1 MLRTHFDTLIV
12 LIAFLA
18 TLVAFSF
25 VSDAADLK
33 DLVYLLGGAVAG
45 VAGTKRVNA

>member
-12 LIAFLA
+12 LVAFLA
-18 TLVAFSF
+18 ALIAFIVAK
-25 VSDAADLK
+25 DAESLK

-45 VAGTKRVNA
+45 VAGTKRTP

>member
-12 LIAFLA
+12 LVAFLA
-18 TLVAFSF
+18 TLVAFVF
-25 VSDAADLK
+25 AADADALK

-45 VAGTKRVNA
+45 VAGTKRTT